1 MMDVEETKPKRPSE
15 ATPERRP
22 APVEAVHS
30 RRTVTLILAGLLAG
44 LLLAFMDVTIVSTA
58 GPTIISELGGLS
70 LYAWVFSAFL
80 IVQVVTIPIFGKL
93 SDLYGRKR
101 LFLLGVVVFM
111 AGSAL
116 SGASQSI
123 QELILFRAVQG
134 LGFGAFVPTTIAIA
148 GDLFPPDRRGRVQG
162 LLFSVNGVAF
172 AIAPALGS
180 FLTEAIS
187 WRWIFYINLPVGVV
201 SLIVILSAFK
211 ESRRPSATAF
221 SDWLGTATLAGFL
234 GLLMF
239 GLFLGGSTIAWESWA
254 EVAIFAGGALLFA
267 AFVFAERR
275 ARDPVLP
282 PRLFQIRN
290 VSAATAVNMLR
301 AVVFFGIIA
310 YVPLF
315 AQAVLS
321 GTVGDVRNV
330 IYGFTLPLTGGILLS
345 GAAISRFGFKTP
357 TFIGATIVTAGLVL
371 LTSIRP
377 SPSLLQLMVIGIP
390 LGFGNGMMI
399 PATIV
404 AFQNSVEKREIGIA
418 SGLSTFTLYLGGAIG
433 LSILG
438 AIQTSAFASLRA
450 SLLAASPSGGPG
462 IFFKA
467 KDAKAMVQ
475 WYGRHLGMDIENSMV
490 LFTWR
495 GGEDGKVQGAT
506 VWSIFPGDTKYFG
519 EDGASFMINYRVKD
533 LDGLLTA
540 LRGEGVDVE
549 PKVEGTPYGRFGWI
563 TDPEGNRIELW
574 EPPKVDRQPEKATR
588 ME

>member
-1 MMDVEETKPKRPSE
+1 LLFSLWAATATKSVSNAVVFAAAKALAEDISSE
-15 ATPERRP
+15 SSPQGGVASAGT
-22 APVEAVHS
+22 VHS

-58 GPTIISELGGLS
+58 GPTIVSELGGLN

-116 SGASQSI
+116 SGASRSI

-148 GDLFPPDRRGRVQG
+148 GDLFPPDKRGRVQG

-180 FLTEAIS
+180 FLTETIS

-211 ESRRPSATAF
+211 ESRAKQAGAF
-221 SDWLGTATLAGFL
+221 SDWLGSAALAGFL

-239 GLFLGGSTIAWESWA
+239 GLFLGGTTIAWESWS
-254 EVAIFAGGALLFA
+254 EVAIFAGSALLFA
-267 AFVFAERR
+267 AFVLAERR
-275 ARDPVLP
+275 TREPVLP
-282 PRLFQIRN
+282 PRLFRIRN

-310 YVPLF
+310 YLPLF
-315 AQAVLS
+315 AQAVLG

-345 GAAISRFGFKTP
+345 GAAISKIGFKKP
-357 TFIGATIVTAGLVL
+357 TFIGATIVVAGLVV

-377 SPSLLQLMVIGIP
+377 SPSLLQLILIGIP

-404 AFQNSVEKREIGIA
+404 AFQNSVEKGEIGIA

-438 AIQTSAFASLRA
+438 AVQTGVFDSLRSSLPTPA
-450 SLLAASPSGGPG
+450 IVRDALSQSILLLFWIFLGVSLLTLATTLLMKQVRTERGP
-462 IFFKA
+462 
-467 KDAKAMVQ
+467 
-475 WYGRHLGMDIENSMV
+475 
-490 LFTWR
+490 
-495 GGEDGKVQGAT
+495 
-506 VWSIFPGDTKYFG
+506 
-519 EDGASFMINYRVKD
+519 
-533 LDGLLTA
+533 
-540 LRGEGVDVE
+540 VE
-549 PKVEGTPYGRFGWI
+549 RP
-563 TDPEGNRIELW
+563 N
-574 EPPKVDRQPEKATR
+574 A
-588 ME
+588 